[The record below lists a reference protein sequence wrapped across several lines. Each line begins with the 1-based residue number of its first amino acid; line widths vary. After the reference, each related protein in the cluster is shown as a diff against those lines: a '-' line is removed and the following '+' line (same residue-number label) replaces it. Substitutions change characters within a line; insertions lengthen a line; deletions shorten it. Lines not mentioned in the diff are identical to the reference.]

1 MHDGP
6 SFVMDYS
13 NNQDLRQSQ
22 ATLEHSQTNSQ
33 RPSAGMF
40 MLHGGATT
48 AEQNQEAAF
57 AVAADSHA

>member
-1 MHDGP
+1 
-6 SFVMDYS
+6 MDYS